1 MNDATRRMSDQGA
14 VPDPE
19 DVTRVTDE
27 QLLQTL
33 MQQLP
38 AYYLPVR
45 KKSDTEVL
53 RALLAENPAQVNSR
67 STRRK
72 RPKRRSDVQR
82 WTRYAGVALLV
93 VGLFIGGYL
102 VGNAAMA
109 LLTIQRNIQ
118 AMQLPTAGVP
128 GSGAI
133 PPMRADS
140 AASAG
145 DVVPPDMPTLIPQTV
160 LPPTATALPPT
171 ATALPPTATALPP
184 TATALPPT
192 TTALPPTATALPPTA
207 TALPPTATTRLPTT
221 TALSSTATVRTTATV
236 RATATAPPATAARV
250 RPALVATVP
259 LAPVDAT
266 AAAWLPGMEPTSTA
280 TAEPTLTPLPVVAAP
295 SPMTL
300 PSLTSGEWRSAA
312 QVSPSATAT
321 TPAGHAINVAAN
333 TVPSDTALNVL
344 LMGVDQRPT
353 ETYPGR
359 TDAIMIAHIDPQT
372 QRVALLSLPRDL
384 IVAIPGYGSARI
396 NAASVYGAQ
405 AGGTGG
411 GIQLMRETVSELLGI
426 PIHYVVRVD
435 FNGFIGAVDAIGG
448 ITIDVEQ
455 ELYDPYYPT
464 MDYGYKE
471 VHFLPG
477 PQTMDGETA
486 LIYSRIRHMDSDFER
501 MRRQQQVIIGILER
515 VREQHALQQLQSVA
529 AITTALRDYVQ
540 TDVPQEQMLALART
554 FGDFSLDE
562 IERYRLDGS
571 MVTMNVIPGDPYAQ
585 IALPGTIESLVAQLL
600 TGPAPGDL

>member
-1 MNDATRRMSDQGA
+1 MNDATRRIPAQGA

-53 RALLAENPAQVNSR
+53 SALLAENPAQANPR
-67 STRRK
+67 PTRRRRRK
-72 RPKRRSDVQR
+72 RRPDVQR

-93 VGLFIGGYL
+93 VVLFIGGYL

-109 LLTIQRNIQ
+109 LFTIQRNIQ

-128 GSGAI
+128 GSGAV
-133 PPMRADS
+133 PPTHADS
-140 AASAG
+140 AASAAG
-145 DVVPPDMPTLIPQTV
+145 MLPPDMPTLIPQTV

-171 ATALPPTATALPP
+171 ATALPVTATALPVTATALPP
-184 TATALPPT
+184 TATALPV
-192 TTALPPTATALPPTA
+192 TATALPPTA
-207 TALPPTATTRLPTT
+207 TIRTSTT
-221 TALSSTATVRTTATV
+221 TALPSTATVRMTATA
-236 RATATAPPATAARV
+236 RATATAPPVAEARV
-250 RPALVATVP
+250 RPAVVATVP

-266 AAAWLPGMEPTSTA
+266 AAAWPPGMEPTSTA
-280 TAEPTLTPLPVVAAP
+280 TMEPTITSLPVVAAP
-295 SPMTL
+295 SPVTL

-312 QVSPSATAT
+312 QVSPSATLT
-321 TPAGHAINVAAN
+321 VPAGHAINVAAN
-333 TVPSDTALNVL
+333 VVPSDTALNVL

-359 TDAIMIAHIDPQT
+359 TDAIMIVHIDPQT

-384 IVAIPGYGSARI
+384 IVTIPGYGSARI

-411 GIQLMRETVSELLGI
+411 GIQLMRETVSQLLGI

-448 ITIDVEQ
+448 VTIDVEQ
-455 ELYDPYYPT
+455 ELYDPSYPT
-464 MDYGYKE
+464 MDYGYRE

-477 PQTMDGETA
+477 PQDMDGETA

-501 MRRQQQVIIGILER
+501 MRRQQQVIIGILEQ

-540 TDVPQEQMLALART
+540 TDVPQEQMPALART

-562 IERYRLDGS
+562 VERYTLDGS
-571 MVTMNVIPGDPYAQ
+571 MVAMNVIPGDPYAQ

-600 TGPAPGDL
+600 NGPAPGNL

>member
-1 MNDATRRMSDQGA
+1 MNDATRRIPAQGA

-53 RALLAENPAQVNSR
+53 STLLAENPARAR
-67 STRRK
+67 STRRRRRK
-72 RPKRRSDVQR
+72 HRPDVQR
-82 WTRYAGVALLV
+82 WTRYAGLALLV
-93 VGLFIGGYL
+93 VGLFVGGYL

-109 LLTIQRNIQ
+109 VLTIQRNIQ

-128 GSGAI
+128 GSGAAA
-133 PPMRADS
+133 PTRADS
-140 AASAG
+140 VASAG
-145 DVVPPDMPTLIPQTV
+145 GVVPPDMPTLIPQTV
-160 LPPTATALPPT
+160 LPPTATSIPPTATALPPT
-171 ATALPPTATALPP
+171 ATALPPTATALPATTTVLP
-184 TATALPPT
+184 ATATA
-192 TTALPPTATALPPTA
+192 
-207 TALPPTATTRLPTT
+207 
-221 TALSSTATVRTTATV
+221 
-236 RATATAPPATAARV
+236 RATATAPPVAETRV
-250 RPALVATVP
+250 RPALVGTVP

-266 AAAWLPGMEPTSTA
+266 AAAWPPGMEPTSTA
-280 TAEPTLTPLPVVAAP
+280 TMESTITPLPVVAAP

-300 PSLTSGEWRSAA
+300 PSLTTGEWRSAA

-333 TVPSDTALNVL
+333 AVSSDTALNVL

-405 AGGTGG
+405 AEGTGG
-411 GIQLMRETVSELLGI
+411 GIQLMRATVSELLGI

-464 MDYGYKE
+464 MDYGYRE
-471 VHFLPG
+471 VHLLPG
-477 PQTMDGETA
+477 PQDMDGETA

-540 TDVPQEQMLALART
+540 TDMPQEQMLVLART

-562 IERYRLDGS
+562 VERYTLDGS
-571 MVTMNVIPGDPYAQ
+571 MVAMNVIPGDPYAQ

-600 TGPAPGDL
+600 NGPTPGNL